1 MQDKRANTEDWDTPS
16 LRENGAGFWLVP
28 CTGSSQDLHE
38 HFHEPQSCTLW
49 IWHSCGQVLGVSNGE
64 LLCDPHT
71 AISRILPLR
80 GEDLL

>member
-49 IWHSCGQVLGVSNGE
+49 IWHSWGQVLGVSNGE